1 MIKNKLV
8 KLVLFCVTLVVLRA
22 VITLQ
27 LGFAFLYWNLFLAWL
42 PYYFVKRF
50 EMIEGTWKKISMIL
64 LCILFLPNAPYIVT
78 DLFHLKKDLIAPL
91 WLDTILILS
100 FAVTGLIFFILTINE
115 LLILVRRFKDTQ
127 RIRALSKIALMLLSG
142 YGVYLG
148 RYLRF
153 NSWDI
158 ISDPYHLA
166 HGIFHSIAGDGHL
179 QTFGVTLTLGA
190 FLYFIYELYEMLIY
204 EKTKPHEVPKRSNE
218 SV

>member
-1 MIKNKLV
+1 MMRNNVIKLIS
-8 KLVLFCVTLVVLRA
+8 FCIGLLLLRLI
-22 VITLQ
+22 ITGQ
-27 LGFAFLYWNLFLAWL
+27 LGFVFLCWNLFLAWL

-50 EMIEGTWKKISMIL
+50 NVVEGTWKKISMIL

-100 FAVTGLIFFILTINE
+100 FALTGLIFFILTINE
-115 LLILVRRFKDTQ
+115 LLLLIRRFKDTK
-127 RIRALSKIALMLLSG
+127 RIRLFSKIALMLLSA

-166 HGIFHSIAGDGHL
+166 HGIFHSLAGNGHL
-179 QTFGVTLTLGA
+179 QTFGVTVTLGA
-190 FLYFIYELYEMLIY
+190 FLYFIYELYEMMIY
-204 EKTKPHEVPKRSNE
+204 DRSKPHEVPGRTDKSI
-218 SV
+218 